1 MKFFRYSIVFV
12 LIIAVVAVMQF
23 KKWVVEN
30 GPLSDSVMV
39 EINRGVSSQ
48 RVADILYKQG
58 VINHPLLFRLLMK
71 YQKAEEKIKAGEYLF
86 EQKISAQEALNKLV
100 KGDVFYYK
108 ITVPEGYTV
117 AQIIE
122 LLNTNDKLSGEVSS
136 VLPEG
141 SFLPETYTFQKG
153 ERRDNI
159 LNKAVSAMQEKLAAI
174 WEGREEGLPYKNMQ
188 ELLTMAS
195 IIEKETGIDS
205 ERAQVASVFVN
216 RLRKGMLLQ
225 TDPTVIYALTK
236 GQSELGRAL
245 LRKDLAVDDPYNT
258 YRYAGLPPT
267 PICNPGET
275 SLYAAAHPA
284 PTDYLYFVANGSGGH
299 NFAKT
304 LSEHNRNVADWKK
317 NNR

>member
-86 EQKISAQEALNKLV
+86 EQGISAQEVLNKLV

-108 ITVPEGYTV
+108 LTVPEGYTV

-153 ERRDNI
+153 EQRDNI
-159 LNKAVSAMQEKLAAI
+159 LNKAVSAMQEKLASV

-205 ERAQVASVFVN
+205 ERAMVASVFVN

-236 GQSELGRAL
+236 GQNELGRAL
-245 LRKDLAVDDPYNT
+245 LRKDLAVDNPYNT
-258 YRYAGLPPT
+258 YKYAGLPPA
-267 PICNPGET
+267 PICNPGQD

-284 PTDYLYFVANGSGGH
+284 HTDYLYFVASGNGGH

-304 LSEHNRNVADWKK
+304 LSEHNRNVSDWKK
-317 NNR
+317 INQ